1 MVTYVICNSAGEII
15 TVCRCDEMPDEMERE
30 LNTPEGG
37 FIIDLTGQKSFDTLE
52 VLEIHNGYQADAKK
66 QKLIKRKEVK

>member
-15 TVCRCDEMPDEMERE
+15 TVCRCEELPNEIERE
-30 LNTPEGG
+30 FNIPEGG
-37 FIIDLTGQKSFDTLE
+37 FIIDLTGQKPFETLE

-66 QKLIKRKEVK
+66 KKLIPKP